1 MSKVNNWYVITG
13 GPSTGKTTLLAEL
26 EKLGHSTIPEA
37 ARTLIDKAL
46 AKGIS
51 VAEFRADEKRFQED
65 VAHLKAE
72 IEATHNTDLLTFFDR
87 GMQDTIAYMRYYGYN
102 IEKKIE
108 NYMKNSI
115 YKNVF
120 LLEPLSA
127 YRSDYARTEDH
138 GFTKKMHK
146 LLHDAYSEFGM
157 KPILVPALASAQRAN
172 FVLDYIKEDQSK

>member
-1 MSKVNNWYVITG
+1 MNQTNNWYVITG

-26 EKLGHSTIPEA
+26 QKLGHNTMPEA

-72 IEATHNTDLLTFFDR
+72 IETAHDTDRLTFFDR
-87 GMQDTIAYMRYYGYN
+87 GMQDTIAYMRYYDYD

-108 NYMKNSI
+108 SYMNKFT

-120 LLEPLSA
+120 LLEPLSIFN
-127 YRSDYARTEDH
+127 SDYARTEDH
-138 GFTKKMHK
+138 DFTIKIQK
-146 LLHDAYSEFGM
+146 LLHDAYTEFGM
-157 KPILVPALASAQRAN
+157 KPILVPALAPAQR
-172 FVLDYIKEDQSK
+172 VDYILDKIKEEQKV